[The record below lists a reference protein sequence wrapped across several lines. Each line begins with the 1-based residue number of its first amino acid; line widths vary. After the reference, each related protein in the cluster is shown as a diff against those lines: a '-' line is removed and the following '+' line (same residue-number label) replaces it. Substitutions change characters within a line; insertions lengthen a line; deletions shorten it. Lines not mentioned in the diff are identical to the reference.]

1 VEIKVL
7 GTGCPKCRKLEE
19 NAREAA
25 GELGLEVEVT
35 KVTDV
40 NRFLDYNV
48 MMTPALVIDDQLKAS
63 GRVATKDEI
72 KKWLTEK

>member
-1 VEIKVL
+1 MIIKVL
-7 GTGCPKCRKLEE
+7 GMGCPKCNELEA
-19 NAREAA
+19 NAKAA
-25 GELGLEVEVT
+25 LAELGMDGLVE

-48 MMTPALVIDDQLKAS
+48 MMTPALVVNGMVKVM

-72 KKWLTEK
+72 KKWLTE